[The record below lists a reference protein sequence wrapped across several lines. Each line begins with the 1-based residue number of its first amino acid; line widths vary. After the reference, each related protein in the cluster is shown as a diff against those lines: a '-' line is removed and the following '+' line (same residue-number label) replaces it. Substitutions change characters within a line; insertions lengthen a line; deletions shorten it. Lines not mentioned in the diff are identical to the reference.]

1 MAEKASIQF
10 PQNYSGEVLD
20 YIIQLTAKSNETYKN
35 GLIHVETDVP
45 YKLYLPTSEM
55 GSVIQD
61 NVATP
66 EYTHG
71 EVGEGGFNEYKITE
85 RVLEPEDFMVFKLF
99 DPAATRSYWKGMAS
113 KGNLLFEH
121 LSSTVQA
128 DFVSKVL
135 ERKNM
140 WVGQAIWKS
149 VKGGSSKSEA
159 EDVEGAPKLGEG
171 DLKYFDGAI
180 ERLVR
185 SQKDKGVDKAILAGT
200 TKLDTPESVF
210 NALDA
215 MFKAL
220 PDHMRGMY
228 SELTFV
234 CSHTTFLL
242 YDRYLTD
249 KVYKNASDT
258 ALNVAKFK
266 TINIVPITG
275 IPEHTIVLTKFGKD
289 ISSNLWMGINW
300 ANPEDED
307 VFKIDRWSNASREYF
322 IQMRMMMD
330 VNWVR
335 LNEIVF
341 HTAYAKADGGG
352 EIGG

>member
-1 MAEKASIQF
+1 
-10 PQNYSGEVLD
+10 
-20 YIIQLTAKSNETYKN
+20 
-35 GLIHVETDVP
+35 
-45 YKLYLPTSEM
+45 
-55 GSVIQD
+55 
-61 NVATP
+61 
-66 EYTHG
+66 
-71 EVGEGGFNEYKITE
+71 
-85 RVLEPEDFMVFKLF
+85 
-99 DPAATRSYWKGMAS
+99 
-113 KGNLLFEH
+113 
-121 LSSTVQA
+121 
-128 DFVSKVL
+128 
-135 ERKNM
+135 
-140 WVGQAIWKS
+140 
-149 VKGGSSKSEA
+149 
-159 EDVEGAPKLGEG
+159 
-171 DLKYFDGAI
+171 
-180 ERLVR
+180 
-185 SQKDKGVDKAILAGT
+185 
-200 TKLDTPESVF
+200 
-210 NALDA
+210 

-307 VFKIDRWSNASREYF
+307 VFKIDKWSNASREYF

-352 EIGG
+352 GE